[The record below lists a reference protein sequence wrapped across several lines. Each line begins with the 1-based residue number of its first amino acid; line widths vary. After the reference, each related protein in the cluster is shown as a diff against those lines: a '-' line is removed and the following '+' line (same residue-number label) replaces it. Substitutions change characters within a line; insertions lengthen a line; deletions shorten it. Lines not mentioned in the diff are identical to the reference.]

1 MRFKP
6 LTRARSSLV
15 ATFGG
20 LPAGFWWL
28 WSAQLINRAC
38 GFVMPLLAF
47 YITDELHRSAAFAGA
62 VVAAIGVGSLV
73 AGPLG
78 GILADRLGHKP
89 TLVGAQAA
97 TAVSMVALAY
107 ARSPWAL
114 LLGAF
119 VVGVVN
125 NATRPAHNALI
136 AEVIPPSDQSRAY
149 SLNFWA
155 INIGFSVAML
165 SVGLVSVTGYVA
177 LFWLNGA
184 TLLIGA
190 LLIAIR
196 VPGRR
201 PVASPTDT
209 EDREGFGSVLR
220 DRTFVAFVAAEF
232 LVLTILMQSESGLP
246 IAMGLDGFSPSTF
259 GQVAALNG
267 IVIATVQLPL
277 TRYYKR
283 FPESWV
289 LAGSSALIGIGYSVL
304 LLGHSAWIYGASI
317 VVWTLGEI
325 GNTPT
330 SFAIVA
336 RISPEHLRGRYQGL
350 YQVAWTGSA
359 VVAPLIGGWV
369 IHTWGAAPLWIGCL
383 VVGLAAA
390 AAQLG
395 IGTRLGRRVVAPPA
409 EVPEPAPAG
418 TGTGSGSGSGAGA
431 GSGSGAGTGTGT
443 GTGAGTGAGT

>member
-6 LTRARSSLV
+6 LTRTRSSLA

-20 LPAGFWWL
+20 LPTGFWWL
-28 WSAQLINRAC
+28 WTAQLINRAC

-47 YITDELHRSAAFAGA
+47 YVTDELGRSAPFAGA
-62 VVAAIGVGSLV
+62 VVAAIGVGSLA

-97 TAVSMVALAY
+97 TAASMIALAY

-119 VVGVVN
+119 VVGLVN

-136 AEVIPPSDQSRAY
+136 AEVIPPPDQGRAY

-155 INIGFSVAML
+155 LNIGYSVAML
-165 SVGLVSVTGYVA
+165 SVGLVAVTGYTA

-184 TLLIGA
+184 TLVISA
-190 LLIAIR
+190 LLIMIQ
-196 VPGRR
+196 VPGGR
-201 PVASPTDT
+201 PAPAPADAP
-209 EDREGFGSVLR
+209 DGEGFGAVLR
-220 DRTFVAFVAAEF
+220 DRAFVAFVAAEF
-232 LVLTILMQSESGLP
+232 LVLTILYQSESGLP
-246 IAMGLDGFSPSTF
+246 IAMSQDGFSPSTF

-267 IVIATVQLPL
+267 IVIAVVQLPL

-289 LAGSSALIGIGYSVL
+289 LAGSSALIGIGYSLL
-304 LLGHSAWIYGASI
+304 LLGDSAWIYALSI
-317 VVWTLGEI
+317 VVWTMGEI

-350 YQVAWTGSA
+350 YQVAWTGSL
-359 VVAPLIGGWV
+359 VVAPLISGGV
-369 IHTWGAAPLWIGCL
+369 IHTYGTGPLWIGCL
-383 VVGLAAA
+383 IVGLAAA

-395 IGTRLGRRVVAPPA
+395 IGTRLGRR
-409 EVPEPAPAG
+409 
-418 TGTGSGSGSGAGA
+418 AGA
-431 GSGSGAGTGTGT
+431 AVPVRSEPESVAAQGLAEK
-443 GTGAGTGAGT
+443 

>member
-1 MRFKP
+1 MRVRV
-6 LTRARSSLV
+6 LTRARSSVV

-28 WSAQLINRAC
+28 WAAQLINRVC

-47 YITDELHRSAAFAGA
+47 YVTDELHRSAAFAGA
-62 VVAAIGVGSLV
+62 VVAAMGVGSFV
-73 AGPLG
+73 AGPFG
-78 GILADRLGHKP
+78 GIVADRLGHKP
-89 TLVGAQAA
+89 TLVGAQTA
-97 TAVSMVALAY
+97 TAAAMVALAY
-107 ARSPWAL
+107 AHSPWAL

-119 VVGVVN
+119 AVGLVN

-136 AEVIPPSDQSRAY
+136 AEVIPQPDQTRAY

-165 SVGLVSVTGYVA
+165 SVGLVSVIGYTA

-184 TLLIGA
+184 TMLISA
-190 LLIAIR
+190 LLIAIW

-201 PVASPTDT
+201 PAALPTDT
-209 EDREGFGSVLR
+209 ADGQGFGAVLR
-220 DRTFVAFVAAEF
+220 DRTFVAFVAAQF
-232 LVLTILMQSESGLP
+232 LVLTILYQSESGLP
-246 IAMGLDGFSPSTF
+246 IAMSLDGFSPSTF

-267 IVIATVQLPL
+267 IVIIVVQLPL
-277 TRYYKR
+277 TRLYKR

-304 LLGHSAWIYGASI
+304 LLGHSAWIYAASI

-350 YQVAWTGSA
+350 YQVAWTGSL

-383 VVGLAAA
+383 IVGVATAG
-390 AAQLG
+390 AQLG
-395 IGTRLGRRVVAPPA
+395 IGTRLNRRIKAAVPVKPERESVVP
-409 EVPEPAPAG
+409 
-418 TGTGSGSGSGAGA
+418 
-431 GSGSGAGTGTGT
+431 
-443 GTGAGTGAGT
+443 